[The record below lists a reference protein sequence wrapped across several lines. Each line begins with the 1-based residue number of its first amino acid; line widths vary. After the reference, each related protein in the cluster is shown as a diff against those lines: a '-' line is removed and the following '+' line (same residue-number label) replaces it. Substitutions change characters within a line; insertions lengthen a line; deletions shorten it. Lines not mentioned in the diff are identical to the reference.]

1 MDNETGLAIL
11 SAVLNGMS
19 YPNRILTTENDN
31 STGIDV
37 KDLHKILLKGCRY
50 PPELENKPDTPAN
63 GNKTD
68 IENCK
73 ETVKELGNENVK
85 LEDAEKFVNI
95 DVFVGTMEVKPLPL
109 TLKPTTTIAELKEMI
124 SSSKEIPPNSQRV
137 IFAINLHENINVDDQ
152 SA

>member
-50 PPELENKPDTPAN
+50 PPELENKPDTPSA
-63 GNKTD
+63 GNR
-68 IENCK
+68 NNLLSCK
-73 ETVKELGNENVK
+73 N
-85 LEDAEKFVNI
+85 
-95 DVFVGTMEVKPLPL
+95 
-109 TLKPTTTIAELKEMI
+109 
-124 SSSKEIPPNSQRV
+124 
-137 IFAINLHENINVDDQ
+137 
-152 SA
+152 